1 MSKLIS
7 FVGYSRVAGEL
18 KFRTATDEKRIE
30 QLAKLGDTDINMVAL
45 PQAMTKSSAA
55 KWALTA
61 EFFTRSTECGQ
72 DVFSLFT
79 ANAKDENPFKAPKAK
94 KEVTVKVKM
103 VKAKKAKAGEP
114 REPRELSARELAALQ
129 FISFPIGNGG
139 RAMYPNPL
147 MKVSATQDEEA
158 V

>member
-45 PQAMTKSSAA
+45 PEAMTKSAAA

-79 ANAKDENPFKAPKAK
+79 ANAKDENPFTAIKAK
-94 KEVTVKVKM
+94 KEVKVRVKVSKS
-103 VKAKKAKAGEP
+103 AK
-114 REPRELSARELAALQ
+114 RSEPRELSAKELAALQ
-129 FISFPIGNGG
+129 FIAFPVGNGG
-139 RAMYPNPL
+139 MAYYPAPKSK
-147 MKVSATQDEEA
+147 MSVSDEET

>member
-45 PQAMTKSSAA
+45 PEAMTKSAAA

-61 EFFTRSTECGQ
+61 EFFTQSTECGQ
-72 DVFSLFT
+72 DVFSLFS
-79 ANAKDENPFKAPKAK
+79 ANAKDENPFKAVKAK
-94 KEVTVKVKM
+94 KEVKVRVKV
-103 VKAKKAKAGEP
+103 AKPTK
-114 REPRELSARELAALQ
+114 RSEPRELSARELAAMQ
-129 FISFPIGNGG
+129 FIAFPVGNSG
-139 RAMYPNPL
+139 RALYPNPL
-147 MKVSATQDEEA
+147 SKMSAAQDEEA

>member
-45 PQAMTKSSAA
+45 PEAMTKSAAA

-61 EFFTRSTECGQ
+61 EFFTQSTECSQ

-79 ANAKDENPFKAPKAK
+79 ANAKDENPFKAVKAK
-94 KEVTVKVKM
+94 KEVKVRVKV
-103 VKAKKAKAGEP
+103 AKPTKKSES
-114 REPRELSARELAALQ
+114 RELSARELAAMQ
-129 FISFPIGNGG
+129 FIAFPVGNSG
-139 RAMYPNPL
+139 RALYPNPL
-147 MKVSATQDEEA
+147 MKVSATDNEA
-158 V
+158 AV

>member
-45 PQAMTKSSAA
+45 PEAMTKSAAA

-61 EFFTRSTECGQ
+61 EFFTKSTECGQ
-72 DVFSLFT
+72 DVFFLFT

-114 REPRELSARELAALQ
+114 RELSARELAAMQ
-129 FISFPIGNGG
+129 FIAFPVGNSG
-139 RAMYPNPL
+139 RALYPNPL
-147 MKVSATQDEEA
+147 SKMSAAQDEEA

>member
-18 KFRTATDEKRIE
+18 KFRTATDEKRIS
-30 QLAKLGDTDINMVAL
+30 QLKKLGDTDINMVAL
-45 PQAMTKSSAA
+45 PEAMTKSAAA

-61 EFFTRSTECGQ
+61 EFFTKSTECGQ

-79 ANAKDENPFKAPKAK
+79 ANAKDENPFAAPKAK
-94 KEVTVKVKM
+94 KEVKVRVKV
-103 VKAKKAKAGEP
+103 AKPAKRSES
-114 REPRELSARELAALQ
+114 RELSARELAAMQ
-129 FISFPIGNGG
+129 FISFPVGNSG
-139 RAMYPNPL
+139 RAMFPNPL
-147 MKVSATQDEEA
+147 SKMSAAQDEEA

>member
-18 KFRTATDEKRIE
+18 KFRTATDEKRIS
-30 QLAKLGDTDINMVAL
+30 QLEKLGDTDINMVAL
-45 PQAMTKSSAA
+45 PEAMTKSAAA

-61 EFFTRSTECGQ
+61 EFFTKSTECGQ

-79 ANAKDENPFKAPKAK
+79 ANAKDENPFAAVKAK
-94 KEVTVKVKM
+94 KEVKVRVKV
-103 VKAKKAKAGEP
+103 AKPTK
-114 REPRELSARELAALQ
+114 RSEPRELSARELAAMQ
-129 FISFPIGNGG
+129 FIAFPVGNSG
-139 RAMYPNPL
+139 RALYPNPL
-147 MKVSATQDEEA
+147 MKVSATDDEAA

>member
-1 MSKLIS
+1 MSKLIN

-45 PQAMTKSSAA
+45 PEAMTKSSAA

-61 EFFTRSTECGQ
+61 EFFTQSSECGQ

-79 ANAKDENPFKAPKAK
+79 ANAKDENPFTAPKAK
-94 KEVTVKVKM
+94 KEVTVRVKM
-103 VKAKKAKAGEP
+103 PKAKKAKASESRVVSD
-114 REPRELSARELAALQ
+114 REFSDDEWLAEAKRITFAWVNDALKQ
-129 FISFPIGNGG
+129 K
-139 RAMYPNPL
+139 A
-147 MKVSATQDEEA
+147 
-158 V
+158 

>member
-30 QLAKLGDTDINMVAL
+30 QLAKLGDTDVNMVAL
-45 PQAMTKSSAA
+45 PEAMTKSAAA

-79 ANAKDENPFKAPKAK
+79 ANAKDENPFTAVKAK
-94 KEVTVKVKM
+94 KEVKVRVKV
-103 VKAKKAKAGEP
+103 AKPTKRSES
-114 REPRELSARELAALQ
+114 RELSARELAAMQ
-129 FISFPIGNGG
+129 FIAFPVGNSG
-139 RAMYPNPL
+139 RALYPNPL
-147 MKVSATQDEEA
+147 MKVSAAQDEET

>member
-45 PQAMTKSSAA
+45 PEAMTKSAAA

-61 EFFTRSTECGQ
+61 EFFTQSTECGQ

-79 ANAKDENPFKAPKAK
+79 ANAKDENPFKAVKAK
-94 KEVTVKVKM
+94 KEVKVRVKV
-103 VKAKKAKAGEP
+103 AKPTKKSES
-114 REPRELSARELAALQ
+114 RELSARELAAMQ
-129 FISFPIGNGG
+129 FIAFPVGNSG
-139 RAMYPNPL
+139 RALYPNPL
-147 MKVSATQDEEA
+147 MKVSATDNEA
-158 V
+158 AV

>member
-1 MSKLIS
+1 MSKLIN

-45 PQAMTKSSAA
+45 PEAMTKSSAA

-61 EFFTRSTECGQ
+61 EFFTQSSECGQ

-79 ANAKDENPFKAPKAK
+79 ANAKDENPFAAPKAK
-94 KEVTVKVKM
+94 KEVTVKVR
-103 VKAKKAKAGEP
+103 VAKAKKAKAGEP
-114 REPRELSARELAALQ
+114 RELSAKELAAMQ

-147 MKVSATQDEEA
+147 MKVSAAEDEA

>member
-7 FVGYSRVAGEL
+7 FVGYSRVAGDL

-45 PQAMTKSSAA
+45 PEAMTKSAAA

-79 ANAKDENPFKAPKAK
+79 ANAKDENPFKAVKDK
-94 KEVTVKVKM
+94 KEVKVRVKV
-103 VKAKKAKAGEP
+103 AKSTKKSES
-114 REPRELSARELAALQ
+114 RELSARELAAMQ
-129 FISFPIGNGG
+129 FIAFPVGNSG
-139 RAMYPNPL
+139 RALYPNPL
-147 MKVSATQDEEA
+147 MKVSATDDEAA

>member
-45 PQAMTKSSAA
+45 PEAMTKSAAA

-61 EFFTRSTECGQ
+61 EFFTQSTECGQ
-72 DVFSLFT
+72 DVFSLFS
-79 ANAKDENPFKAPKAK
+79 ANAKDENPFTAVKAK
-94 KEVTVKVKM
+94 KEVKVRVKV
-103 VKAKKAKAGEP
+103 AKPTK
-114 REPRELSARELAALQ
+114 RSEPRELSARELAAMQ
-129 FISFPIGNGG
+129 FIAFPVGNSG
-139 RAMYPNPL
+139 RALVPNPL
-147 MKVSATQDEEA
+147 SKMSAAQDEEA

>member
-45 PQAMTKSSAA
+45 PEAMTKSAAA

-61 EFFTRSTECGQ
+61 EFFTQSTECGQ

-79 ANAKDENPFKAPKAK
+79 ANAKDENPFTAVKAK
-94 KEVTVKVKM
+94 KEVKVRVKV
-103 VKAKKAKAGEP
+103 AKPAK
-114 REPRELSARELAALQ
+114 RSEPRELSARELAAMQ
-129 FISFPIGNGG
+129 FISFPVGNSG
-139 RAMYPNPL
+139 RAMFPNPL
-147 MKVSATQDEEA
+147 SKMSAAQDEEA

>member
-45 PQAMTKSSAA
+45 PEAMTKSAAA

-79 ANAKDENPFKAPKAK
+79 ANAKDENPFTAVKAK
-94 KEVTVKVKM
+94 KEVKVRVKVSKS
-103 VKAKKAKAGEP
+103 AK
-114 REPRELSARELAALQ
+114 RSEPRELSAKELAALQ
-129 FISFPIGNGG
+129 FIAFPVGNGG
-139 RAMYPNPL
+139 MAYYPAPKSK
-147 MKVSATQDEEA
+147 MSVSDEET

>member
-1 MSKLIS
+1 MSKLIN
-7 FVGYSRVAGEL
+7 FVGYSRVADEL

-61 EFFTRSTECGQ
+61 EFFTQSSECGQ

-79 ANAKDENPFKAPKAK
+79 ANAKDENPFAAPKAK
-94 KEVTVKVKM
+94 KEVTVKVR
-103 VKAKKAKAGEP
+103 VAKAKKAKAGEP
-114 REPRELSARELAALQ
+114 RELSAKELAAMQ

-147 MKVSATQDEEA
+147 MKVSAAEDEA

>member
-1 MSKLIS
+1 MSKLIN

-45 PQAMTKSSAA
+45 PEAMTKSSAA

-61 EFFTRSTECGQ
+61 EFFTQSSECGQ

-79 ANAKDENPFKAPKAK
+79 ANAKDANPFAAPKAK
-94 KEVTVKVKM
+94 KEVTVKVR
-103 VKAKKAKAGEP
+103 VAKAKKAKAGEP
-114 REPRELSARELAALQ
+114 RELSAKELAALQ

-147 MKVSATQDEEA
+147 MKVSAAEDEA

>member
-45 PQAMTKSSAA
+45 PEAMTKSAAA

-61 EFFTRSTECGQ
+61 EFFTQSTECGQ

-79 ANAKDENPFKAPKAK
+79 ANAKDENPFKAVKAK
-94 KEVTVKVKM
+94 KEVKVRVKV
-103 VKAKKAKAGEP
+103 AKSTKKSES
-114 REPRELSARELAALQ
+114 RELSARELAAMQ
-129 FISFPIGNGG
+129 FIAFPVGNSG
-139 RAMYPNPL
+139 RALYPNPL
-147 MKVSATQDEEA
+147 MKVSADDEAA

>member
-1 MSKLIS
+1 MSKLIN
-7 FVGYSRVAGEL
+7 FVGYSRVADQL

-61 EFFTRSTECGQ
+61 EFFTQSSECGQ

-94 KEVTVKVKM
+94 KEVTVKVR
-103 VKAKKAKAGEP
+103 VAKAKKAKAGEP
-114 REPRELSARELAALQ
+114 RELSAKELAAMQ

-147 MKVSATQDEEA
+147 MKVSAAEDEA

>member
-45 PQAMTKSSAA
+45 PEAMTKSAAA

-61 EFFTRSTECGQ
+61 EFFTQSTECGQ

-79 ANAKDENPFKAPKAK
+79 ANAKDENPFKAVKAK
-94 KEVTVKVKM
+94 KEVKVRVKV
-103 VKAKKAKAGEP
+103 AKPAK
-114 REPRELSARELAALQ
+114 RSEPRELSARELAAMQ
-129 FISFPIGNGG
+129 FISFPVGNSG
-139 RAMYPNPL
+139 RAMFPNPL
-147 MKVSATQDEEA
+147 NKMSATQDEEA

>member
-18 KFRTATDEKRIE
+18 KFRTATDEKRIS
-30 QLAKLGDTDINMVAL
+30 QLEKLGDTDINMVAL
-45 PQAMTKSSAA
+45 PEAMTKSAAA

-61 EFFTRSTECGQ
+61 EFFTKSTECGQ

-79 ANAKDENPFKAPKAK
+79 TNAKDENPFAAVKAK
-94 KEVTVKVKM
+94 KEVKVRVKV
-103 VKAKKAKAGEP
+103 AKTAK
-114 REPRELSARELAALQ
+114 RSEPRELSARELAAMQ
-129 FISFPIGNGG
+129 FISFPVGNSG
-139 RAMYPNPL
+139 RALYPNPL
-147 MKVSATQDEEA
+147 MKVSATDDEAA

>member
-45 PQAMTKSSAA
+45 PEAMTKSAAA

-61 EFFTRSTECGQ
+61 EFFTRSTECDQ

-79 ANAKDENPFKAPKAK
+79 ANAKDENPFTAPKAK
-94 KEVTVKVKM
+94 KEVKVRVKVSKS
-103 VKAKKAKAGEP
+103 AK
-114 REPRELSARELAALQ
+114 RSEPRELSAKELAALQ
-129 FISFPIGNGG
+129 FIAFPVGNGG
-139 RAMYPNPL
+139 MAYYPAPKSK
-147 MKVSATQDEEA
+147 MSVSDEEA

>member
-1 MSKLIS
+1 MSKLIN
-7 FVGYSRVAGEL
+7 FVGYSRVADQL

-61 EFFTRSTECGQ
+61 EFFTQSSECGQ

-79 ANAKDENPFKAPKAK
+79 ANAKDENPFAAPKAK
-94 KEVTVKVKM
+94 KEVTVRVKM
-103 VKAKKAKAGEP
+103 PKAKKAKAP
-114 REPRELSARELAALQ
+114 EPRELSAKELAALQ

-147 MKVSATQDEEA
+147 MKVSATEDEA

>member
-45 PQAMTKSSAA
+45 PEAMTKSAAA

-61 EFFTRSTECGQ
+61 EFFTQSTECGQ

-79 ANAKDENPFKAPKAK
+79 ANAKDENPFTAVKAK
-94 KEVTVKVKM
+94 KEVKVRVKV
-103 VKAKKAKAGEP
+103 AKPTK
-114 REPRELSARELAALQ
+114 RSEPRELSARELAALQ
-129 FISFPIGNGG
+129 FIAFPVGNGG
-139 RAMYPNPL
+139 MAYYPAPKSK
-147 MKVSATQDEEA
+147 MSVSDEEA

>member
-45 PQAMTKSSAA
+45 PEAMTKSAAA

-79 ANAKDENPFKAPKAK
+79 ANAKDENPFTAPKAK
-94 KEVTVKVKM
+94 KEVKVRVKVSKS
-103 VKAKKAKAGEP
+103 AK
-114 REPRELSARELAALQ
+114 RSEPRELSAKELAALQ
-129 FISFPIGNGG
+129 FIAFPVGNGG
-139 RAMYPNPL
+139 MAYYPAPKSK
-147 MKVSATQDEEA
+147 MSVSDEEA

>member
-45 PQAMTKSSAA
+45 PEAMTKSAAA

-61 EFFTRSTECGQ
+61 EFFTQSTECGQ

-79 ANAKDENPFKAPKAK
+79 ANAKDENPFTAPKAK
-94 KEVTVKVKM
+94 KEVKVRVKV
-103 VKAKKAKAGEP
+103 AKTAK
-114 REPRELSARELAALQ
+114 RSEPRELSARELAAMQ
-129 FISFPIGNGG
+129 FIAFPVGNSG
-139 RAMYPNPL
+139 RALYPNPL

>member
-7 FVGYSRVAGEL
+7 FAGYSRVAGEL

-45 PQAMTKSSAA
+45 PEAMTKSAAA

-61 EFFTRSTECGQ
+61 EFFTKSTECGQ

-79 ANAKDENPFKAPKAK
+79 ANAKDENPFTAPKAK
-94 KEVTVKVKM
+94 KEVKVRVKVAK
-103 VKAKKAKAGEP
+103 VKKAKAS
-114 REPRELSARELAALQ
+114 EPRELSARELAAMQ
-129 FISFPIGNGG
+129 FISFPVGNG
-139 RAMYPNPL
+139 AMIRYPAPKST
-147 MKVSATQDEEA
+147 MSVSDEEA

>member
-1 MSKLIS
+1 MSKLIN
-7 FVGYSRVAGEL
+7 FVGYSRVADQL

-61 EFFTRSTECGQ
+61 EFFTQSSECGQ

-79 ANAKDENPFKAPKAK
+79 AHAKDENPFTAPKAK
-94 KEVTVKVKM
+94 KEVTVKVQ
-103 VKAKKAKAGEP
+103 VAKAKKAKAGEP
-114 REPRELSARELAALQ
+114 RELSAKELAAMQ

-147 MKVSATQDEEA
+147 MKVSAAEDEA

>member
-7 FVGYSRVAGEL
+7 FAGYSRVAGEL

-45 PQAMTKSSAA
+45 PEAMTKSAAA

-61 EFFTRSTECGQ
+61 EFFTRSTECDQ

-114 REPRELSARELAALQ
+114 RELSARELAAMQ
-129 FISFPIGNGG
+129 FIAFPVGNSG
-139 RAMYPNPL
+139 RALYPNPL
-147 MKVSATQDEEA
+147 SKMSAAQDEEA

>member
-45 PQAMTKSSAA
+45 PEAMTKSAAA

-79 ANAKDENPFKAPKAK
+79 ANAKDENPFEAPKAK
-94 KEVTVKVKM
+94 KEVKVRVKVAK
-103 VKAKKAKAGEP
+103 VKKAKAS
-114 REPRELSARELAALQ
+114 EPRELSARELAAMQ
-129 FISFPIGNGG
+129 FISFPVGNG
-139 RAMYPNPL
+139 AMIRYPAPKST
-147 MKVSATQDEEA
+147 MSVSDEEA

>member
-1 MSKLIS
+1 MSKLIN
-7 FVGYSRVAGEL
+7 FVGYSRVADQL

-45 PQAMTKSSAA
+45 PEAMTKSSAA

-61 EFFTRSTECGQ
+61 EFFTQSSECGQ

-79 ANAKDENPFKAPKAK
+79 ANAKDENPFAAPKAK
-94 KEVTVKVKM
+94 KEVTVKVR
-103 VKAKKAKAGEP
+103 VAKAKKAKAGEP
-114 REPRELSARELAALQ
+114 RELSAKELAAMQ

-147 MKVSATQDEEA
+147 MKVSAAEDEA

>member
-1 MSKLIS
+1 MSKLIN
-7 FVGYSRVAGEL
+7 FVGYSRVADQL

-61 EFFTRSTECGQ
+61 EFFTQSSECGQ

-79 ANAKDENPFKAPKAK
+79 ANAKDENPFAAPKAK
-94 KEVTVKVKM
+94 KEVTVKVR
-103 VKAKKAKAGEP
+103 VAKAKKAKAGEP
-114 REPRELSARELAALQ
+114 RELSAKELAAMQ

-147 MKVSATQDEEA
+147 MKVSAAEDEA

>member
-45 PQAMTKSSAA
+45 PEAMTKSAAA

-61 EFFTRSTECGQ
+61 EFFARSTECDQ

-79 ANAKDENPFKAPKAK
+79 ANAKDENPFTAPKAK
-94 KEVTVKVKM
+94 KEVKVRVKVA
-103 VKAKKAKAGEP
+103 KAKKTKAS
-114 REPRELSARELAALQ
+114 EPRELSARELAAMQ
-129 FISFPIGNGG
+129 FIAFPVGNGG
-139 RAMYPNPL
+139 MAYYPAPKSK
-147 MKVSATQDEEA
+147 MAVTDEEA

>member
-1 MSKLIS
+1 MSKLIN
-7 FVGYSRVAGEL
+7 FVGYSRVADQL

-61 EFFTRSTECGQ
+61 EFFTQSSECGQ

-79 ANAKDENPFKAPKAK
+79 ANAKDENPFAAPKAK
-94 KEVTVKVKM
+94 KEVTVKVR
-103 VKAKKAKAGEP
+103 VAKAKKAKAGEP
-114 REPRELSARELAALQ
+114 RELSAKELAAMQ

-147 MKVSATQDEEA
+147 MKVSATEDEA

>member
-18 KFRTATDEKRIE
+18 KFRTATDEKRIA
-30 QLAKLGDTDINMVAL
+30 QLEKLGDTDVNMVAL
-45 PQAMTKSSAA
+45 PEAMTKSAAA

-61 EFFTRSTECGQ
+61 EFFTRSSECGQ

-79 ANAKDENPFKAPKAK
+79 ANAKDENPFTAPKAK
-94 KEVTVKVKM
+94 KEVKVRVKV
-103 VKAKKAKAGEP
+103 AKPAK
-114 REPRELSARELAALQ
+114 RSEPRELSARELAALQ
-129 FISFPIGNGG
+129 FIAFPVGNGG
-139 RAMYPNPL
+139 MAYYPAPKST
-147 MKVSATQDEEA
+147 MSVSDEEA